1 MISEYFNT
9 ESTVNFTATQIS
21 DAIEAS
27 GDSPTHVFLP
37 EIWELVK
44 AYTALPEHT
53 LLKEEPTLR
62 PLYEILFRF
71 GRHLPIS
78 NFFSE
83 TMIKTLL
90 KTLHPTQRR
99 CEATASRWLA
109 ALHRDPAR
117 LFRLTDALVQWAR
130 GVLGHSQRRRLVPR
144 AAVPQVERHH
154 SILGLGEG
162 FDVPVVEHSTELP
175 DLSEEVDDT
184 AQEAEGDD
192 EEEEAEEAALVGRLM
207 SELDTPGSLQYLQQS
222 ITQKRSKLQKGAIIS
237 LAWTTGG
244 VDGAFFLA
252 RVLSVPKTERAW
264 TFQVEWFDEV
274 EPNVYEL
281 DKRWKKS
288 SAPLK
293 DILDTSP
300 PLKQLPGEDRWSIR
314 YQTDTAPPTSSASEP
329 ASEAAPARASKP
341 ASRLAAPTASKQSKP
356 AAKTAA
362 RPAAKSAAKPATRPA
377 AKPATKPATDMLSE
391 AERLLQGAAKVRS
404 DRPILTT
411 RNSEWLNDCQKAN
424 DNAIVMRP
432 ANAPV
437 YFQYPRSEPMAAEQ
451 FTRATIK
458 RLAEASPQSS
468 ASVVLPYSVQQ
479 LHWHELFFSFLE
491 RCVYHFEGLGAELPA
506 VSPIRIAFDASLGS
520 QGWQLVSLCDE
531 YQSDGSSC
539 GVWLQA
545 ARDAWLRYVA
555 STDHG
560 SKIFAAFLRRTFEA
574 AGVHSLSSLRGRVL
588 GAAQRGNEA
597 YILGQ
602 CAAMRSRLVHA
613 ALAEKLSWGSASLAG
628 FAPAT
633 AVNLDSF
640 DEQPNDAMV

>member
-130 GVLGHSQRRRLVPR
+130 GVLGHSQRQRLVPR
-144 AAVPQVERHH
+144 AAVPQVERRR

-162 FDVPVVEHSTELP
+162 FDVPVVEHSHELP
-175 DLSEEVDDT
+175 DLSEEVDD
-184 AQEAEGDD
+184 AVQEAEGDED
-192 EEEEAEEAALVGRLM
+192 EEEAEEAALVSRLM
-207 SELDTPGSLQYLQQS
+207 SKLDTPDSLQYLQQS
-222 ITQKRSKLQKGAIIS
+222 TAQKRSKLQEGAIIS
-237 LAWTTGG
+237 LAWTAGG

-252 RVLSVPKTERAW
+252 RVLSLPKTAGAW

-274 EPNVYEL
+274 EPNVYAL

-300 PLKQLPGEDRWSIR
+300 PR
-314 YQTDTAPPTSSASEP
+314 
-329 ASEAAPARASKP
+329 
-341 ASRLAAPTASKQSKP
+341 
-356 AAKTAA
+356 
-362 RPAAKSAAKPATRPA
+362 
-377 AKPATKPATDMLSE
+377 
-391 AERLLQGAAKVRS
+391 
-404 DRPILTT
+404 
-411 RNSEWLNDCQKAN
+411 
-424 DNAIVMRP
+424 
-432 ANAPV
+432 
-437 YFQYPRSEPMAAEQ
+437 
-451 FTRATIK
+451 
-458 RLAEASPQSS
+458 
-468 ASVVLPYSVQQ
+468 
-479 LHWHELFFSFLE
+479 
-491 RCVYHFEGLGAELPA
+491 
-506 VSPIRIAFDASLGS
+506 
-520 QGWQLVSLCDE
+520 
-531 YQSDGSSC
+531 
-539 GVWLQA
+539 
-545 ARDAWLRYVA
+545 
-555 STDHG
+555 
-560 SKIFAAFLRRTFEA
+560 
-574 AGVHSLSSLRGRVL
+574 
-588 GAAQRGNEA
+588 
-597 YILGQ
+597 
-602 CAAMRSRLVHA
+602 
-613 ALAEKLSWGSASLAG
+613 
-628 FAPAT
+628 
-633 AVNLDSF
+633 
-640 DEQPNDAMV
+640 